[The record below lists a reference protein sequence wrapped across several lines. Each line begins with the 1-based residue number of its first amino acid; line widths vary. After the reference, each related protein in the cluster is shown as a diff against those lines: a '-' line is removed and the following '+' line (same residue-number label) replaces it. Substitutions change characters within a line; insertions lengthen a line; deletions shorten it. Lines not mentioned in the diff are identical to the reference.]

1 MPVKGVCELSDLKLD
16 FPIVAKMILD
26 VNINVKA
33 NEHGL
38 MTVKYMAEKEVTS
51 DILMSASEADVKLSC
66 DGKVIF
72 AGVCMSVRAQKGF
85 EYSEVEITAISHSVK
100 ADREPHWRSFQD
112 EAKKISDIAS
122 VVLKDCGG
130 SLTIKPDVS
139 IPEIVIQQDETDF
152 EFLKRIINYNKMN
165 LYVAVNGTKVDL
177 IAGKDTKF
185 QSRSLKSDETDVY
198 KQRKNILEYA
208 RFKGMSDNDASACDA
223 LEDFCV
229 VNNMDWQAGDVV
241 SGSPEKVIVEN
252 IAESDGGV
260 LRNKIIMRPKAGG
273 VPNYVDKRDILPACL
288 EAKVL
293 KVQQGDNQVKVQ
305 FLIDDKQ
312 DEAKAMWIDYEH
324 SMSNYAYIM
333 PDEGDHV
340 WVYFSFNK
348 KPVARNSRRMGENDK
363 DSNYNDIKK
372 EYLPTTKM
380 LTSHNKMLR
389 FTPKGLELVSDKKN
403 YVKGGSLLQL
413 DDDKGVRFSS
423 EKDICIKGKSIK
435 LDAASKCNIIGKSG
449 VTIKVGGSAV
459 KMKGSDISLKTSSLK
474 HMAMIPKAMG
484 GSGKGGEVSEKDDF
498 DSDKVMNFPSLTY
511 KEKSI
516 STAST
521 LKKGGSGGN
530 VSSGS
535 LKSAKDEKAKAVNY
549 KADKVKSPSW
559 KIAFG
564 ALKNLKA

>member
-16 FPIVAKMILD
+16 FPIAAKMILD

-38 MTVKYMAEKEVTS
+38 MTVRYIAEKEVTS

-72 AGVCMSVRAQKGF
+72 AGVCMSVRAKKGF

-100 ADREPHWRSFQD
+100 ADRKPHWRSFQD

-177 IAGKDTKF
+177 IAGKDAKF

-273 VPNYVDKRDILPACL
+273 VPDYEDKRDILPVCL

-312 DEAKAMWIDYEH
+312 DEAKALWIDYEH

-340 WVYFSFNK
+340 WVYFSYSK

-363 DSNYNDIKK
+363 DSKYNELKK
-372 EYLPTTKM
+372 EYLPATKM

-389 FTPKGLELVSDKKN
+389 FTPKGLELVTDKKN

-413 DDDKGVRFSS
+413 DDDKGVRFAS
-423 EKDICIKGKSIK
+423 EKDIYIKGKSIK
-435 LDAASKCNIIGKSG
+435 LDATSNCNVIGKSG
-449 VTIKVGGSAV
+449 VTIKAGGSVV

-474 HMAMIPKAMG
+474 HMAMIPKAKG
-484 GSGKGGEVSEKDDF
+484 GSGKGGEVSEKDEF
-498 DSDKVMNFPSLTY
+498 DSDKVMNFPALTY

-530 VSSGS
+530 VSSNS
-535 LKSAKDEKAKAVNY
+535 LKSAKDEKAKAINY

-559 KIAFG
+559 KVAFG